1 MHADL
6 APTRRAAFEAAVC
19 PHLPE
24 LRRAAR
30 RLTRC
35 DATAEDVLQESLTRA
50 WRYWDGFDAGS
61 NARAWMHR
69 IVHNTFV
76 NGWRRARREQRTLGD
91 LQRTR
96 RAQFELARA
105 DHGRSMPVE
114 GVGDEVSV
122 ALAELPEE
130 FRELVLLVALPGL
143 SYRDAATH
151 IGRPV
156 GTVMSRLHRG
166 RRRLSSVLRAYAEAE
181 GYVRVAA

>member
-1 MHADL
+1 MHAIT
-6 APTRRAAFEAAVC
+6 ARRSAFEAAVC

-30 RLTRC
+30 RLTRS
-35 DATAEDVLQESLTRA
+35 DAAAEDVLQESLTRA
-50 WRYWDGFDAGS
+50 WRYWDGFDSGS

-69 IVHNTFV
+69 IVRNTFV

-91 LQRTR
+91 LTRTR
-96 RAQFELARA
+96 RAQLEILRNDHFRPSA
-105 DHGRSMPVE
+105 DD
-114 GVGDEVSV
+114 GVGDEVTV

-130 FRELVLLVALPGL
+130 FRQVVVLVDLEGL
-143 SYRDAATH
+143 SYRDAAAR

-166 RRRLSSVLRAYAEAE
+166 RRRLSAVLRPYAEAE
-181 GYVRVAA
+181 GYVRAA